1 MKPHKQIL
9 LTVLILAVLGGGITV
24 FAESAAEKTYVLP
37 EFHIYAKRLSDTATA
52 GSKIPAEL
60 KHTPASITIVN
71 TDEMERLGVYNLTDS
86 LEYNA
91 GITVAPRGYD
101 N

>member
-52 GSKIPAEL
+52 
-60 KHTPASITIVN
+60 
-71 TDEMERLGVYNLTDS
+71 
-86 LEYNA
+86 
-91 GITVAPRGYD
+91 RGKLPPPHHYSQHR
-101 N
+101 